1 MTEYLDND
9 KSILPGAP
17 VFHSF
22 KTERNHYDRYNPK
35 HAQ

>member
-1 MTEYLDND
+1 MAEYQAND

-22 KTERNHYDRYNPK
+22 KTERNRYDR
-35 HAQ
+35 